1 MAVPAK
7 IVLKSTTKMSLNDR
21 FSTIQATVR
30 QPAQQASVSNIRA
43 KMAAQHQA
51 TAANK
56 RLAMQMAN
64 RPSVQAA
71 LKIKK
76 KSLKQRLGFG
86 NTSVKSRLTLG
97 GRGGG
102 AMVRG
107 GRGQGRLMRSRGQM
121 RGRGRGGR
129 GGGGSTPGSP
139 TGNQMVRGGNRG
151 QRGGFVQRGRG
162 QRGGFVQR
170 GGGQRGGFVQR
181 GGGGGGEN
189 RGRRGGMQRGRGFQG
204 GNRGGRGQAQ
214 GFRGN
219 RGGFRARG
227 GGNNRGRGGFRGGR
241 GQRGRGG
248 DGRSPISKEEL
259 DNQLEAYMS
268 KTKSSLDADL
278 DSYMQQN

>member
-102 AMVRG
+102 AIVRG
-107 GRGQGRLMRSRGQM
+107 GRGQGRLMRGRGQM

-129 GGGGSTPGSP
+129 GGSGSTPGSP

-170 GGGQRGGFVQR
+170 G
-181 GGGGGGEN
+181 EN
-189 RGRRGGMQRGRGFQG
+189 RGRRGGMQRGRGFQR
-204 GNRGGRGQAQ
+204 GNRGGRGQTQ

-219 RGGFRARG
+219 RGS
-227 GGNNRGRGGFRGGR
+227 GGFR
-241 GQRGRGG
+241 
-248 DGRSPISKEEL
+248 
-259 DNQLEAYMS
+259 
-268 KTKSSLDADL
+268 
-278 DSYMQQN
+278 